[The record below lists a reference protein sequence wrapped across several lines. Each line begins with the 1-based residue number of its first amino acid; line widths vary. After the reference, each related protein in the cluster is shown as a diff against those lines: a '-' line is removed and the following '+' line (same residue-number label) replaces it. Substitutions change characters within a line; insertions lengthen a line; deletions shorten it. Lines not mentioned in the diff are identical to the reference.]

1 MKKLLFILTAVL
13 FTGIATAQCTIEP
26 VPSTAGLYPSNFP
39 STCVGTNYSET
50 MTIVFPSDTV
60 MFGFTL
66 NFDSVQ
72 YVVSTVP
79 AGLTSNCHNSDCK
92 IIANPPNLLK
102 GCIGING
109 TPTAPTA
116 PTDSITVTVTA
127 WVTVPFVGVQVVT
140 QDKRIAL
147 DVFASPDNT
156 VTVTSSTL
164 TSNAVGAT
172 YQWLDC
178 DNGNAPI
185 VGETSATFIPA
196 SSGNYAVAVTAN
208 GCSAT
213 SSCTAFTATAGLSA
227 SSVSPFSIYPNP
239 TTDQITIAFTQQNE
253 EVSVTVYSAS
263 GQVVSNNSYT
273 NVSKIETPITG
284 EAGIYIIELTMN
296 GETLRS
302 KITKR

>member
-13 FTGIATAQCTIEP
+13 FTGIATAQCTIDP
-26 VPSTAGLYPSNFP
+26 VPSTAGLYPSNFT

-50 MTIVFPSDTV
+50 MTIVLPSDTV

-109 TPTAPTA
+109 TPTAATA

-147 DVFASPDNT
+147 DVFASLDNI

-185 VGETSATFIPA
+185 VGETNAVFTPA

-213 SSCTAFTATAGLSA
+213 SSCTSFTATAGLTA

-253 EVSVTVYSAS
+253 EV
-263 GQVVSNNSYT
+263 
-273 NVSKIETPITG
+273 
-284 EAGIYIIELTMN
+284 
-296 GETLRS
+296 
-302 KITKR
+302 

>member
-1 MKKLLFILTAVL
+1 MKKLLFILTAVF
-13 FTGIATAQCTIEP
+13 FTGIASAQCTIDP
-26 VPSTAGLYPSNFP
+26 VPSSPGLYPSNFP

-50 MTIVFPSDTV
+50 MTIVLPSDTV

-72 YVVSTVP
+72 YVVSNVP
-79 AGLTSNCHNSDCK
+79 AGLTSNCHNSDCR
-92 IIANPPNLLK
+92 IIANPPSLLR

-109 TPTAPTA
+109 VPTTPTG
-116 PTDSITVTVTA
+116 PTDSIIVTITA
-127 WVTVPFVGVQVVT
+127 WVTVPFVGSQT
-140 QDKRIAL
+140 TIQDVKIAL
-147 DVFASPDNT
+147 NVFDQPDIT
-156 VTVTSSTL
+156 VTTTSTTL
-164 TSNAVGAT
+164 TSNEAGAT
-172 YQWLDC
+172 AYQWLDC

-185 VGETSATFIPA
+185 VGETSATFTPSA
-196 SSGNYAVAVTAN
+196 SGNYAVEVTT
-208 GCSAT
+208 GCADTSA
-213 SSCTAFTATAGLSA
+213 CTAFTATAGLA
-227 SSVSPFSIYPNP
+227 TSSVSPFSIYPNP
-239 TTDQITIAFTQQNE
+239 TTDQITIAFTQQSD